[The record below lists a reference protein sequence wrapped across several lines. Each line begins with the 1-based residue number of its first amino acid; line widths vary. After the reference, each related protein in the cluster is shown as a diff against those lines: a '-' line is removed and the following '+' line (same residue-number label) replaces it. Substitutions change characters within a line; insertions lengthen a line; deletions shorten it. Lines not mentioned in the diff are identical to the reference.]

1 MLKGFQKIIENRIQ
15 KALKKGEFD
24 NLPDSGKPLNLEDDY
39 LVPEDLRL
47 AYKIIKNADC
57 VPPEIEVKK
66 EIHQLESMM
75 SNMEGSPEKYKLL
88 KKLNFLIMKLN
99 MSRNSAIEFEMP
111 QQYETKLVDRF
122 ESKKSRK
129 PK

>member
-1 MLKGFQKIIENRIQ
+1 MVF
-15 KALKKGEFD
+15 
-24 NLPDSGKPLNLEDDY
+24 
-39 LVPEDLRL
+39 
-47 AYKIIKNADC
+47 
-57 VPPEIEVKK
+57 EVKK